1 MAVKSPIRYVF
12 DGDGNIVEF
21 SEFQAADFIG
31 ISDGG
36 TGATTA
42 LGASQAL
49 GLEVGVDVQAYDI
62 NLDQLAAL
70 NPTDSNFIVG
80 NGSEWVVESG
90 STVRDSLGLGTS
102 DDVQF
107 NTILTS
113 NLTVSGPSIALEGA
127 TDDAFETTLLVTDPT
142 ADRTITFPDATG
154 TVLLDSLAQTIT
166 NKTIDYDDNTIQD
179 FELGAFKA
187 SVIVT
192 EAEGIGSNDSD
203 TQIATT
209 AAIIDYV
216 GAQLTL
222 EDLDFAGDTGTGA
235 VDLDSQSLTIAGT
248 ANEIETSASGQTLT
262 IGLPDDV
269 TITNNLTVD
278 GTFYSDDIT
287 AASIS
292 ATGDVTIT
300 GNLTVQGSTTS
311 VESNTVTI
319 GDAILEL
326 NADET
331 GAPSANAGLTVNRG
345 TSTNVDLLW
354 DEANDRW
361 TVGAYDFVAAN
372 FIGDLTGTADVADAL
387 SSAVTVELTGDVTGS
402 ATFTNAGDTA
412 SIAATI
418 QANSV
423 ALGTDTTGNYVEDIS
438 AGDGLSTTGTASE
451 GQTPTLSVNVDD
463 SSIEIDTDILQVK
476 ALGVT
481 NAMLAGSIENA
492 KLTNSKVVI
501 TDGTTPSDL
510 NLGDTL
516 TFTGGTGV
524 TITNTA
530 NTLDVSFDA
539 AEVKADLDEYA
550 QDAVID
556 ALTSGTQTRITVG
569 YDDNGDSISLTVDDD
584 LANYDNTNTAFIDLT
599 DLSVATG
606 SGLTYNSAT
615 GEFGTSAIPNSQL
628 ENSSVTINANAL
640 SLGGTLTLV
649 TDDIQEDGSPTNLW
663 YTDARV
669 GTYLTANSYATET
682 YVDNAVA
689 SENEISEMNDVT
701 LTSLASGE
709 YLRYNGTAWVN
720 STLNADIDARVT
732 KTFID
737 ALNVDADTLDGI
749 DSTGFA
755 TSAQGTLADSALQSG
770 DNITELTNNAN
781 YIDLTDISVTDSG
794 GDGSLSYDNTTGV
807 ITYTGPSQAEVL
819 AHISGGTGITVS
831 GAGVIATT
839 ITQYADSDVEAY
851 LSGGTGVSFSSGVIS
866 IGQAVGTTDN
876 VTFNNVTVDGVLN
889 SDDITATTMTVSNDL
904 VVTGDLTVQGTTTT
918 LNTDTVSTEE
928 NMIKL
933 ASGNTGNS
941 TDIGIYGKVVQSSTT
956 KYVGLHWD
964 PGVGQNKFKL
974 FDSLTV
980 EPTGTVDTADASYTK
995 ATLVANIEG
1004 DVTGALTGNADTATS
1019 LASGQNFSLT
1029 GDVTATAISFD
1040 GTGAVA
1046 LSTTV
1051 TESAVTQHE
1060 AALTITESQ
1069 ISDLQSYLTAE
1080 TNDLTSAVTWAN
1092 VPDANITQSSVTQHQ
1107 AALAINESQI
1117 TFTSNFLENLV
1128 EDLTPQLGGTLDAN
1142 GNTIDM
1148 GVNVITDTKVGQWDT
1163 AYGWGDHSLAG
1174 YLTSET
1180 SHADVLVDGDFTTAG
1195 IMATDGSGTYSIVTD
1210 NSTNWNT
1217 AYSWGDHSAAGYLT
1231 SFTETNDLT
1240 AAVTWANVPDAN
1252 ITESSVTQHEAA
1264 LSITES
1270 QISDLGS
1277 YITATSSDT
1286 LTNKT
1291 INFEDNTAI
1300 IEFAVTVSNPGAG
1313 NKYYLDGEL
1322 SANIQLIPGVTYRFD
1337 QSDSSNSTHPLVFS
1351 TTSESAGV
1359 TSYTTGVTQVGT
1371 PGSAGAYTQ
1380 IVVDGAT
1387 ADKLYYYCSSHSGM
1401 GGGIVSIQG
1410 SSFVAGTG
1418 ISISGETISSTITQ
1432 YADSDVEAYLSG
1444 GTGVTFSSGVISI
1457 GQAVGTSDNVTFND
1471 VTVSGDLIVSGTTT
1485 TINTETIELADN
1497 IIVFNSNAT
1506 GSASQDAGIEI
1517 ERGDDANKTLIWNE
1531 TDDKWTVGSETFV
1544 AGTFEGNLTGDV
1556 TGDVDGAI
1564 ILSGKNETG
1573 STIGAGVPVYISGQ
1587 SGSGTEFTV
1596 APADADGSGTMPA
1609 IGITTASANNNAAVS
1624 ILTFGKFVGLDT
1636 SSFSVGDSLYVSTS
1650 GTLVNTP
1657 PTGESSLLQKI
1668 AKVTRS
1674 HASDGAI
1681 FVQGAGRSNA
1691 VPNLDDGDIFIG
1703 NASNQAVSASF
1714 NTTVDGYLSGGT
1726 GIDYTS
1732 GTISVDSTAI
1742 TGQSALAGSVDTAN
1756 DFVLLYDDSSTSLTK
1771 VDVATLLASAGS
1783 GSFNDFNLTADTG
1796 TPEVV
1801 ADGNTVT
1808 IAGGTGIDTVVSTT
1822 DTVTVSID
1830 NTVITTSSSIGDLSD
1845 VDITTSAPTDG
1856 QALVW
1861 NASNSEFEPGTVAS
1875 STNYFQ
1881 TIAVSGQSDVVPD
1894 STTDTLN
1901 FAAGSNI
1908 TITTDASTD
1917 TITIASTDTNTQLTQ
1932 EQVEDFVDGLIVAGA
1947 NITKT
1952 YDDNAGTLTIAATG
1966 GAANAFSTLAVAG
1979 QSNVVADSETDTL
1992 TLTAGTGMTITTD
2005 ASTDTITFTS
2015 AGGGGGSL
2023 PVILAGST
2031 SDPIT
2036 LSDITVAGA
2045 IPFTSFDGTT
2055 DNIQLGSTQ
2064 TAVTTFADNDADTS
2078 IELERTSDDDTVYIK
2093 AGGTDVVT
2101 ATSSGVT
2108 ITNLTVTGTTTQ
2120 ANELKITD
2128 TLFELN
2134 ADGGSL
2140 TTDAGMI
2147 IERGS
2152 TGDNAAFIWDES
2164 ADAFVVG
2171 TTATD
2176 GSAATNLTVTEAT
2189 LKAATQSQGDNSTNV
2204 ATTAYVDTA
2213 TAGISSDTVTDADGD
2228 TLIEVENSDA
2238 DEIVMTTAGQERL
2251 KVDNN
2256 VSMSARGGFFTHQL
2270 TMDSNETFTIASTEG
2285 TVAAGPL
2292 DIQGTVD
2299 VQGSLVVL

>member
-107 NTILTS
+107 NTIITS
-113 NLTVSGPSIALEGA
+113 NLTVNGPSIALEGA
-127 TDDAFETTLLVTDPT
+127 TDDSFETTLLVTDPT

-179 FELGAFKA
+179 FELGAFKD

-192 EAEGIGSNDSD
+192 ESEGIGSNDSD

-235 VDLDSQSLTIAGT
+235 VDLDSQSLTISGT

-269 TITNNLTVD
+269 TIGNSLTV
-278 GTFYSDDIT
+278 
-287 AASIS
+287 
-292 ATGDVTIT
+292 T

-361 TVGAYDFVAAN
+361 TVGSYDFVAAN

-387 SSAVTVELTGDVTGS
+387 SSAVTVELTGDLSGS

-412 SIAATI
+412 TISATI
-418 QANSV
+418 QPDSV
-423 ALGTDTTGNYVEDIS
+423 ALGTDTTGNYVEDIT

-463 SSIEIDTDILQVK
+463 SSIEIDTDTLQVK
-476 ALGVT
+476 ALGIT
-481 NAMLAGSIENA
+481 NAMLAGSIDNT
-492 KLTNSKVVI
+492 KLT
-501 TDGTTPSDL
+501 
-510 NLGDTL
+510 
-516 TFTGGTGV
+516 
-524 TITNTA
+524 
-530 NTLDVSFDA
+530 
-539 AEVKADLDEYA
+539 
-550 QDAVID
+550 
-556 ALTSGTQTRITVG
+556 
-569 YDDNGDSISLTVDDD
+569 
-584 LANYDNTNTAFIDLT
+584 
-599 DLSVATG
+599 
-606 SGLTYNSAT
+606 
-615 GEFGTSAIPNSQL
+615 
-628 ENSSVTINANAL
+628 NSSVTINANAL

-649 TDDIQEDGSPTNLW
+649 TDDIAEDGSPTNLW

-669 GTYLTANSYATET
+669 GTYLTTNSYATET

-689 SENEISEMNDVT
+689 TENEISEMNDVT
-701 LTSLASGE
+701 LTSLSTGE
-709 YLRYNGTAWVN
+709 FLQYNGSAWVN
-720 STLNADIDARVT
+720 IDLDTDDIDEGSNLFYTTTRANTDIDARVT
-732 KTFID
+732 KSFVD
-737 ALNVDADTLDGI
+737 ALNVDADTLDGN
-749 DSTGFA
+749 DSTAFA
-755 TSAQGTLADSALQSG
+755 TAAQGTLADSALQSG
-770 DNITELTNNAN
+770 DNVSELVNDAN
-781 YIDLTDISVTDSG
+781 YIDLTD
-794 GDGSLSYDNTTGV
+794 
-807 ITYTGPSQAEVL
+807 
-819 AHISGGTGITVS
+819 
-831 GAGVIATT
+831 
-839 ITQYADSDVEAY
+839 
-851 LSGGTGVSFSSGVIS
+851 LSGGTGVTYDNTTGQIS
-866 IGQAVGTTDN
+866 IGQSVGTTDN
-876 VTFNNVTVDGVLN
+876 VTFNNVTVDGILN

-1019 LASGQNFSLT
+1019 LASAQNFSLT

-1060 AALTITESQ
+1060 SALTITESQ

-1080 TNDLTSAVTWAN
+1080 TNDLTAAVTWAN

-1128 EDLTPQLGGTLDAN
+1128 EDTTPQLGGTLDAN

-1163 AYGWGDHSLAG
+1163 AY
-1174 YLTSET
+1174 
-1180 SHADVLVDGDFTTAG
+1180 
-1195 IMATDGSGTYSIVTD
+1195 
-1210 NSTNWNT
+1210 
-1217 AYSWGDHSAAGYLT
+1217 SWGDHSTAGYLT

-1371 PGSAGAYTQ
+1371 PGSSGAYTQ

-1418 ISISGETISSTITQ
+1418 IDISGETISIDSTLITSQ
-1432 YADSDVEAYLSG
+1432 TVETTNDTNDLILIYDDSASALRKMSRASFLS
-1444 GTGVTFSSGVISI
+1444 GTGVGSMSSFNITDGSNTESIGDGNSITFS
-1457 GQAVGTSDNVTFND
+1457 GTSNEIEVVVSPTDTVTIGLPSD
-1471 VTVSGDLIVSGTTT
+1471 VTIGNNLTVTGDLIVSGTTT

-1544 AGTFEGNLTGDV
+1544 AGTFEGALTGDVTGNVTGDV

-1587 SGSGTEFTV
+1587 ASSGTEFTV

-1609 IGITTASANNNAAVS
+1609 IGITTASTNNNAAVS

-1657 PTGESSLLQKI
+1657 PTGESALLQKI

-1703 NASNQAVSASF
+1703 NASNQPVTASF

-1881 TIAVSGQSDVVPD
+1881 TIAVSGQSDIVPD

-1901 FAAGSNI
+1901 FAAGANI
-1908 TITTDASTD
+1908 TLTTDASTD
-1917 TITIASTDTNTQLTQ
+1917 T
-1932 EQVEDFVDGLIVAGA
+1932 V
-1947 NITKT
+1947 
-1952 YDDNAGTLTIAATG
+1952 TIAATG

-1979 QSNVVADSETDTL
+1979 QSNVVADAETDTL

-2189 LKAATQSQGDNSTNV
+2189 LKAATQTQGDNSTNV

-2213 TAGISSDTVTDADGD
+2213 LGSLSSNSITDADND
-2228 TLIEVENSDA
+2228 TKIQVEESSDE
-2238 DEIVMTTAGQERL
+2238 DIIRVDTAGQERL
-2251 KVDNN
+2251 TIDNN